1 MAFKIKRQG
10 TDDADIDVTSFMNL
24 MIVLVPVL
32 LMSMTFTKVT
42 VMEINLPELSGG
54 SSSPSLSQSQLEIVL
69 RNDGFEVYF
78 PSGTL
83 VKRIPQIDSETGKT
97 LDFNTLSLVLRE
109 VKKRVSDKKDV
120 VIMSAGS
127 VEYQTLISTMDTAKS
142 YQTVVAAN
150 LVEVELFPQISLGDA
165 QSLGKA
171 QTANGST
178 NGSSKG

>member
-54 SSSPSLSQSQLEIVL
+54 SSNPSLSQSQLEIVL

-83 VKRIPQIDSETGKT
+83 VKRIPQIEDDQGKV

-109 VKKRVSDKKDV
+109 VKKRVTDKKDV
-120 VIMSAGS
+120 VIMSAGN
-127 VEYQTLISTMDTAKS
+127 VEYQALISTMDTAKS

-165 QSLGKA
+165 QTLGKSQA
-171 QTANGST
+171 RSASGA
-178 NGSSKG
+178 KG